1 MARPLRIEFPGAF
14 YHVTARGNEQKDVFK
29 SQKDREKFLAY
40 LATASERY
48 GAVIHAYCLMSNHY
62 HLFVET
68 PDGNLSQIMRHINGA
83 YTTYFNVKRK
93 RAGHLFQGRYKAI
106 LVEADAHA
114 LELTRYLHLNPVRAG
129 MVARPEDYPWS
140 SYRGYIGQAEPPNWL
155 RTGFVLDTL
164 APGRAQAQKTYRRFV
179 EDGRQSQNASPLQAV
194 VAATLLG
201 SETFVA
207 EMTERHLRGKRTDR
221 HVPALKK
228 LVGRRSFEAIIAGVE
243 GAVGEHADLVNKL
256 SLHFCH
262 RYSGASLREIGARFN
277 MSEAAVCQA
286 SRRIMLRAKED
297 EGVKDLMSKVEQE
310 LGLLRVET

>member
-207 EMTERHLRGKRTDR
+207 AMTERHLRGKRTDR

-228 LVGRRSFEAIIAGVE
+228 LVGRRSLDAIIAGVE
-243 GAVGEHADLVNKL
+243 GAVGDHADLAKKL

-262 RYSGASLREIGARFN
+262 RHSGANLREIGARFK